1 MKEDNQMNKK
11 IIGIVIGLLV
21 VVAIIIGLFVLK
33 PWAPSSQD
41 EGNQVDNSELA
52 NELDDYIP
60 DMDKEE
66 IEDTL
71 DQEMDDEQQETFDII
86 IDEHYVPS
94 VDEIDIDE
102 DGTMTYTDKN
112 GNVVV
117 REPNEEIQNMT
128 EEELAAEN
136 ERIDQSIQD
145 YIGDGSGNPDDPGD
159 EGNAGGN
166 TSSGSNSNT
175 GNNST
180 VPSEDTPETDSEN
193 SHDTAMS
200 EEELGDLIREQM
212 EQNGEIGND
221 GELTQESKDAL
232 AGSIT
237 LDQ

>member
-1 MKEDNQMNKK
+1 MNKK
-11 IIGIVIGLLV
+11 IIGIVISLLV

-60 DMDKEE
+60 DMDKDE

-117 REPNEEIQNMT
+117 REPNEEMQNMT

>member
-1 MKEDNQMNKK
+1 MNKK

-145 YIGDGSGNPDDPGD
+145 YIGDGSVNPDDPGD

>member
-1 MKEDNQMNKK
+1 MNKK

-212 EQNGEIGND
+212 EQNGEIGID

>member
-1 MKEDNQMNKK
+1 MNKK

-145 YIGDGSGNPDDPGD
+145 YIGDGSGNPDDPGY

>member
-1 MKEDNQMNKK
+1 MNKK

-145 YIGDGSGNPDDPGD
+145 YIRDGSGNPDDPGD